1 MRTRLRYSVLPLL
14 VLLAA
19 LPAAAQEQRGAI
31 EGTVKDAQGGPAP
44 AATVTARNAVGQSF
58 EALTDTNGRYR
69 FPALPPGRYE
79 IQASLTGFNPAK
91 VENVNIALG
100 QLLAV
105 NLTLALAGVSETVQ
119 VTAESP
125 LVDVKQNVRA
135 TNIRDEFVDK
145 MPKGRDFTSLA
156 TQAPGANIEKKLGGL
171 SIDGS
176 TAAENKYVIDGIET
190 NNLRDGMSAK
200 DLVTDFV
207 EEVQVK
213 SSGYAAEYSGALGG
227 VVNVI
232 TKGGS
237 NDFKGSVWS
246 YYSGDA
252 LGYARGPELGD
263 SNRNPAYGDGR
274 RVLRRSPTDS
284 TKAEYVAYDED
295 GVDQIEP
302 GFSLGGPLV
311 RDRHWFFVAYNPS
324 LRSIDRSVQLVA
336 DGSTASSS
344 QQRTAHF
351 LTANV
356 TSQIGSKSRLR
367 LAYNN
372 SHTKID
378 GLLPALDGS
387 DPVGSSYDVV
397 RTLPNWSASGNL
409 DYVASSNLYLGVRGG
424 YFYQDTRE
432 EGRPQGNRYSFQT
445 SNIGMAGV
453 PASLQR
459 VTGFADPAVTNNEIR
474 KEQFTRLS
482 FQGDATWFFRAAG
495 QHQFKL
501 GAQFDRLGN
510 DVDRGET
517 GHRVLLL
524 WDRSL
529 SGQRGAYGY
538 YRVRSY
544 GPDDP
549 KRGFTTRGTV
559 TSNNWG
565 LFVQDSWTIRNKLTL
580 NLGLRTEQEHIPN
593 FAQGDEFPQANVAE
607 FGFGDKLAPRV
618 GFSYD
623 VKGDGRWKVYGSWGL
638 FYDIVKLEM
647 PRGSFGGDHWLEYYY
662 TLDTPNWP
670 TLAQSAACPPACEGT
685 LIRGPIDFRHPSF
698 ESLEPDLQPYQ
709 LQEASF
715 GIEHE
720 LTPKMSLALRYV
732 HKQVDTAIEDIGSLD
747 AQGNEI
753 YVIGNPG
760 FGQANTAYTFADGAS
775 VPFPKAKRDYDA
787 VEASYYKR
795 MADNWSLRV
804 SYLWSRLNG
813 NYTGLGQGDENGR
826 VSPNVGRNFDY
837 PLMAFDERGEAVYG
851 LLPTDRTH
859 QFKTQFIYDFPFK
872 LTAGVNGY
880 LASGTPVSREAAF
893 IPPNNY
899 PVQYLGRGSDG
910 RTPTFSQ
917 LDLFLQQSF
926 KLGEKKTL
934 QLSVNVLNLLNQE
947 TAIARFQ
954 TETEASDNGASA
966 IAGISVS
973 EDAFYRGGVNTQAL
987 MAAQSVPRDPRFLR
1001 DSEFQEPREIRVG
1014 VRFTF

>member
-1 MRTRLRYSVLPLL
+1 MRTRFRYAAMLLL

-19 LPAAAQEQRGAI
+19 WPASSQEQRGAI
-31 EGTVKDAQGGPAP
+31 EGTVKDAQGGVAP
-44 AATVTARNAVGQSF
+44 GATVTARSAVGQSF
-58 EALTDTNGRYR
+58 EAITDTKGTYR

-79 IQASLTGFNPAK
+79 IQAALTGFSAAR

-105 NLTLALAGVSETVQ
+105 HLTLALAGVSETVQ

-125 LVDVKQNVRA
+125 IVDVKQNVRA

-190 NNLRDGMSAK
+190 NDLRTGMSAK

-232 TKGGS
+232 TKGGT
-237 NDFKGSVWS
+237 NDFKGSVWG

-252 LGYARGPELGD
+252 LGYGRSPVLGD
-263 SNRNPAYGDGR
+263 TNRNPAYADGR
-274 RVLRRSPTDS
+274 PALRRSPTDS
-284 TKAEYVAYDED
+284 TKAEYVTYDED

-311 RDRHWFFVAYNPS
+311 KDRHWFFVAYNPN

-336 DGSTASSS
+336 DGSTISASSK
-344 QQRTAHF
+344 RTAHF

-356 TSQIGSKSRLR
+356 TSQLGSKSRLR

-372 SHTKID
+372 SYTKTS

-387 DPVGSSYDVV
+387 DPVGSSYGVV
-397 RTLPNWSASGNL
+397 QKFPNWSASGNL
-409 DYVASSNLYLGVRGG
+409 DYVASSKLYLALRGG
-424 YFYQDTRE
+424 YFSQDTTE

-453 PASLQR
+453 PQTLQR
-459 VTGFADPAVTNNEIR
+459 VTGFADPAVTNLETR

-482 FQGDATWFFRAAG
+482 FQGDTTWYFQGAG
-495 QHQFKL
+495 QHQFKV

-529 SGQRGAYGY
+529 SGERGAYGY

-544 GPDDP
+544 GLDDP
-549 KRGFTTRGTV
+549 KRGFTTRGNV
-559 TSNNWG
+559 KSSNWG
-565 LFVQDSWTIRNKLTL
+565 LFVQDSWTIAQKLTL

-593 FAQGDEFPQANVAE
+593 FAQGDEFPQQDVAE

-623 VKGDGRWKVYGSWGL
+623 VKGDGRFKLYGSWGI
-638 FYDIVKLEM
+638 FYDIVKLEL

-662 TLDTPNWP
+662 TLDTPVWN
-670 TLAQSAACPPACEGT
+670 TLAQSQACPPACEGR

-698 ESLEPDLQPYQ
+698 DSLEPDLKPYR

-732 HKQVDTAIEDIGSLD
+732 HKQVDTAIEDVGSLD

-760 FGQANTAYTFADGAS
+760 FGQANIAHRFADGTS

-795 MADNWSLRV
+795 MADRWSLRV

-837 PLMAFDERGEAVYG
+837 PLMAFDEKGEAVYG

-859 QFKTQFIYDFPFK
+859 QFKTQFIYDFPFE
-872 LTAGVNGY
+872 LSAGINAYV
-880 LASGTPVSREAAF
+880 ASGTPVTREAAF
-893 IPPNNY
+893 IPPNNF
-899 PVQYLGRGSDG
+899 PVQYLGRASDG
-910 RTPTFSQ
+910 RTPSYSQ
-917 LDLFLQQSF
+917 LDLFLQQNF
-926 KLGEKKTL
+926 KLGKDKTL
-934 QLSVNVLNLLNQE
+934 QLSINVLNLFNQE

-966 IAGISVS
+966 IAGIAVS
-973 EDAFYRGGVNTQAL
+973 EDAFYRGINTAAL
-987 MAAQSVPRDPRFLR
+987 IAAQAVPRDPRFLM

-1014 VRFTF
+1014 LRFIF